1 MLTPTFHFSILNSF
15 VEVFNEQ
22 ANVLL
27 GQLTDASKT
36 YGTFDVFPYIGRCAL
51 DIICE
56 TAMGVK
62 IHAQTN
68 HNSEYVHAVQ
78 L

>member
-15 VEVFNEQ
+15 IEIYNDQSIIFMEQ
-22 ANVLL
+22 IKSMADQNLP
-27 GQLTDASKT
+27 
-36 YGTFDVFPYIGRCAL
+36 FDIFSYIGRCAL

-62 IHAQTN
+62 VNAQLN
-68 HNSEYVHAVQ
+68 HKSEYVQSVNM
-78 L
+78 